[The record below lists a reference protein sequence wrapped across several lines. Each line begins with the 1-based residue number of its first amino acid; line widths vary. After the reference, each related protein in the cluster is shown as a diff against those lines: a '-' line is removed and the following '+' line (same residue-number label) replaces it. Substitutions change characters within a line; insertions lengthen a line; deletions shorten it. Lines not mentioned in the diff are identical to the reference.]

1 MDVALLLSLA
11 ALALV
16 DSTSIGT
23 LVLPLW
29 LMLTPGRVRVG
40 RVLLFLG
47 SVAGAYLLLGTALAL
62 GAAQLLD
69 PLSAALE
76 SATGRIVQLVAGV
89 VMVVL
94 GLTVEP
100 WTRVGRER
108 RRAARAARGP
118 GRLARW
124 RERVRGDADGGGG
137 AVVGLAVVAVGV
149 EAASMVPYLAAIAL
163 LATSGLGPV
172 PTVAV
177 LAGYCLV
184 MVLPALV
191 LLALRA
197 ALHDRLTPALARVEA
212 WLSRTS
218 GEAVAWVLFLLGLY
232 LVAGAFPLS

>member
-1 MDVALLLSLA
+1 MEPALLLSLA

-29 LMLTPGRVRVG
+29 LMLAPGRVRVD

-47 SVAGAYLLLGTALAL
+47 SVAGAYLLLGAALAL

-69 PLSAALE
+69 PVSAALE
-76 SATGRIVQLVAGV
+76 SAAGRIVPLVAGV
-89 VMVVL
+89 VLVVL
-94 GLTVEP
+94 GVTVEP
-100 WTRVGRER
+100 WTQAGKER

-124 RERVRGDADGGGG
+124 RDRVRGDADGGGG

>member
-1 MDVALLLSLA
+1 MELALLLSLA

-29 LMLTPGRVRVG
+29 LMLAPGRVRVG

-47 SVAGAYLLLGTALAL
+47 SVAGAYLLLGIALAL

-69 PLSAALE
+69 PVSAALE
-76 SATGRIVQLVAGV
+76 SAAGRVVQLVAGV
-89 VMVVL
+89 VLVVL

-100 WTRVGRER
+100 WTKAGKER
-108 RRAARAARGP
+108 RRVARAARGP

-197 ALHDRLTPALARVEA
+197 ALHDRLTPALTRVEA

-218 GEAVAWVLFLLGLY
+218 GEAVAWVLFLLGLF
-232 LVAGAFPLS
+232 LVGDALPLG

>member
-1 MDVALLLSLA
+1 VELALLLSLA

-29 LMLTPGRVRVG
+29 LMLAPGRVRVG

-47 SVAGAYLLLGTALAL
+47 SVAGAYLLLGIALAL

-69 PLSAALE
+69 PVSAALE
-76 SATGRIVQLVAGV
+76 SAAGRVVQLVAGV
-89 VMVVL
+89 VLVVL

-100 WTRVGRER
+100 WTKAGKER
-108 RRAARAARGP
+108 RRVARAARGP

-218 GEAVAWVLFLLGLY
+218 GEAVAWVLFLLGLF
-232 LVAGAFPLS
+232 LVGDALPLG

>member
-1 MDVALLLSLA
+1 MAAQSCWKRRGGRVAVALLLSLA

-29 LMLTPGRVRVG
+29 LMLAPGRVRGG

-47 SVAGAYLLLGTALAL
+47 SVAGAYLVLGVALAL

-69 PLSAALE
+69 PVSAALDL
-76 SATGRIVQLVAGV
+76 TGERGTGAGKE
-89 VMVVL
+89 L
-94 GLTVEP
+94 
-100 WTRVGRER
+100 
-108 RRAARAARGP
+108 RRAARGARRP

-137 AVVGLAVVAVGV
+137 AVVGLAAVAVGV

-218 GEAVAWVLFLLGLY
+218 GEAVAWVLFLLGLF
-232 LVAGAFPLS
+232 LVGDALPLS